1 LQAKNNMNAQGKN
14 LFGKLNGYFLSQRFG
29 LRAVSFLDQL
39 LFSVGNFLLT
49 LTFARYYSDTEV
61 AGFGIA
67 LSVALMIQ
75 GAQRTWYIVQN
86 SVLPPSLFCHRTAKT
101 LGHHLIVMGLLLAVE
116 GVIGGALL
124 ALFWSPLVLAAVCSV
139 FTLTLIYAHLDFE
152 RIAFLKHKKYLDP
165 LIASAAFFGLTG
177 ALFFAVPEWQIG
189 FLTSLALVSF
199 YAVLKIARL
208 VFLTARP
215 DFVRGW
221 GMTRSSLRKH
231 LGPALLGITGATG
244 YTHVPLFVL
253 NSVAAPIHGAAFT
266 ALRSL
271 MQPLNIV
278 IRSLDVID
286 KNVFQAG
293 GGADLA
299 ALRKVFLRQFAL
311 YGGIS
316 AATILATPFLGE
328 PLLHLLYGDKYGAFA
343 DTLIYWAVIFA
354 CMTVTLPIETVIVK
368 RGLLKAYNLWR
379 LAAGGVGAVLAVVL
393 CAPFGLTGAV
403 IAYMSGWVSSV
414 LLALWIIRDVLFSA
428 KAGSAD

>member
-1 LQAKNNMNAQGKN
+1 MNARGKN
-14 LFGKLNGYFLSQRFG
+14 LFGKLNGYFLSQRLG
-29 LRAVSFLDQL
+29 LRAISFLDQL
-39 LFSVGNFLLT
+39 LFSVGNFLLAV
-49 LTFARYYSDTEV
+49 TFARYYSDTEV

-67 LSVALMIQ
+67 LSIAMMIQ

-101 LGHHLIVMGLLLAVE
+101 LGHHLIVLGFLLGLEILL
-116 GVIGGALL
+116 GAT
-124 ALFWSPLVLAAVCSV
+124 VLAFFPGDLSLDTVGSTLC
-139 FTLTLIYAHLDFE
+139 LTLIYAHLDFE

-165 LIASAAFFGLTG
+165 LIASAAFFVLAGG
-177 ALFFAVPEWQIG
+177 LFFAVPEWQIG
-189 FLTSLALVSF
+189 FLTSLALVSL
-199 YAVLKIARL
+199 YAILKITRL
-208 VFLTARP
+208 IFLTEKP

-221 GMTRSSLRKH
+221 AMTRSSLRKH
-231 LGPALLGITGATG
+231 LAPALLGIAGATG

-293 GGADLA
+293 TGTDLK
-299 ALRKVFLRQFAL
+299 ALRTAFLRQFAL

-316 AATILATPFLGE
+316 AATILATPFFGE
-328 PLLHLLYGDKYGAFA
+328 MLLHILYGDKYGAFA
-343 DTLIYWAVIFA
+343 DTLIYWAVLFA

-379 LAAGGVGAVLAVVL
+379 LVAGGVGAVLAMFL
-393 CAPFGLTGAV
+393 CAPLGLTGAV
-403 IAYMSGWVSSV
+403 ISYMSGWVLSV
-414 LLALWIIRDVLFSA
+414 LLALWLIRDVLFLRTEQQ
-428 KAGSAD
+428 KL